1 MNTTTKTFKANKPK
15 SVYFF
20 GTCLIDLFYPEAGIS
35 AIELIEREGV
45 EVIFPQQQTC
55 CGQAPFNSGYK
66 QEAIDIAA
74 MQVELL
80 SAPIPVVIPSGSCA
94 SMMKHHYPELFSN
107 HSMHKKAVELSTR
120 VYELT
125 EFLVRV
131 LGITLVDKGSPVK
144 VTMHTSC
151 SARREMGVTE
161 DGLSLLKQLNQVEVC
176 EPERASECCG
186 FGGTFA
192 VKQPEISAAMA
203 EDKCQA
209 IIQTGASQL
218 VSGDCG
224 CLMNLSGMM
233 EKNNQGIRS
242 GHLADFLL
250 TRTQATD

>member
-1 MNTTTKTFKANKPK
+1 MNTTKTFKANKPK
-15 SVYFF
+15 KIYFF

-45 EVIFPQQQTC
+45 DVIFPQQQTC
-55 CGQAPFNSGYK
+55 CGQAPFNSGYS
-66 QEAIDIAA
+66 QEAIDVAA
-74 MQVELL
+74 MQIELL
-80 SAPIPVVIPSGSCA
+80 SEPIPVVVPSGSCA
-94 SMMKHHYPELFSN
+94 SMMKHHYPALFSN
-107 HSMHKKAVELSTR
+107 HPMCEKAVELSTR

-125 EFLVRV
+125 EFLSRV
-131 LGITLVDKGSPVK
+131 LNVVLVDRGKPVK

-161 DGLSLLKQLNQVEVC
+161 DGLSLLKQLSQVDVC

-192 VKQPEISAAMA
+192 IKQPEISAAMA

-242 GHLADFLL
+242 AHLAEFLL
-250 TRTQATD
+250 KRTQTTD

>member
-1 MNTTTKTFKANKPK
+1 MNTTNSTVKANKPK
-15 SVYFF
+15 KVYFF
-20 GTCLIDLFYPEAGIS
+20 GTCLIDLFYPKAGLS

-45 EVIFPQQQTC
+45 EVVFPQQQTC
-55 CGQAPFNSGYK
+55 CGQAPFNSGYN
-66 QEAIDIAA
+66 QEAIDVAA
-74 MQVELL
+74 MQLKLL
-80 SAPIPVVIPSGSCA
+80 SDAIPVVVPSGSCA
-94 SMMKHHYPELFSN
+94 SMMKHHYPQLFSN
-107 HSMHKKAVELSTR
+107 HPMHAKALELSTR

-131 LGITLVDKGSPVK
+131 LGITLIDKGSPIK
-144 VTMHTSC
+144 VAMHTSC

-161 DGLSLLKQLNQVEVC
+161 DGLSLLKQLSNVEVC

-192 VKQPEISAAMA
+192 IKQPEISAAMA

-209 IIQTGASQL
+209 IMQTGAAQL

-224 CLMNLSGMM
+224 CLMNIDGVM
-233 EKNNQGIRS
+233 EKNNLVIRS

-250 TRTQATD
+250 KRTPQSE